1 LPTIN
6 ALFVC
11 ARNKLRSPTAESV
24 FFGTPG
30 IDVRSAGTAKDAEN
44 PISRDD
50 VEWAEI
56 IFVMEKRHA
65 KALKSMFGKLL
76 EVKRTIVLGIPDDF
90 EFMNARLIEILQA
103 KVTPYLEPYVSRNV
117 YDASHNANPR
127 D

>member
-6 ALFVC
+6 VLFVC

-44 PISRDD
+44 PISREDI
-50 VEWAEI
+50 EWAEI

-65 KALKSMFGKLL
+65 KSLKTMFGKLL
-76 EVKRTIVLGIPDDF
+76 ESKRLITLGIRDDF
-90 EFMNARLIEILQA
+90 EFMDKNLIEILQA
-103 KVTPYLEPYVSRNV
+103 KVTPYLEPYVSRN
-117 YDASHNANPR
+117 SS
-127 D
+127 

>member
-90 EFMNARLIEILQA
+90 EFMDARLIEILQA
-103 KVTPYLEPYVSRNV
+103 KVTPYLEPYSRNV
-117 YDASHNANPR
+117 YDASDHANSR